1 MVKVSV
7 AGNKEEKQEQP
18 KIRSV
23 HMSIHMGM
31 SEKYF
36 RYFSDIP
43 RAKVATKKAETRPNL
58 TCLRFSKKPDK
69 WNYR

>member
-1 MVKVSV
+1 
-7 AGNKEEKQEQP
+7 
-18 KIRSV
+18 
-23 HMSIHMGM
+23 MGM